1 MLSWD
6 KSPGFT
12 MPLPDVLASEIDA
25 LRSIVRTADTISA
38 RYQGGNALGCLE
50 NLRDYVELDTQTDE
64 ALEAVANRCGAL
76 MDEITFRS
84 TITRVSD
91 PALDDARQMAL
102 AAIDD
107 LEERLALARPSNR
120 ANILGIGW

>member
-1 MLSWD
+1 
-6 KSPGFT
+6 

-38 RYQGGNALGCLE
+38 RYQGGNALGCLQH
-50 NLRDYVELDTQTDE
+50 LRDYVEPDTQTDE

-84 TITRVSD
+84 TITRVGD
-91 PALDDARQMAL
+91 PSLGDPRQMAL
-102 AAIDD
+102 AAMT
-107 LEERLALARPSNR
+107 
-120 ANILGIGW
+120 ILRNASLLLGPATGQTSSG

>member
-1 MLSWD
+1 MRCYFNLVS
-6 KSPGFT
+6 SHH
-12 MPLPDVLASEIDA
+12 
-25 LRSIVRTADTISA
+25 TI
-38 RYQGGNALGCLE
+38 
-50 NLRDYVELDTQTDE
+50 TDE
-64 ALEAVANRCGAL
+64 EGLEVADADEARTFVREAVATRCGAR

-84 TITRVSD
+84 TITRVGD

>member
-1 MLSWD
+1 MLIQGLTPQAAGNVTQRD
-6 KSPGFT
+6 
-12 MPLPDVLASEIDA
+12 
-25 LRSIVRTADTISA
+25 SIVRTADTISA
-38 RYQGGNALGCLE
+38 RYQGGSALGCLE
-50 NLRDYVELDTQTDE
+50 HLRDYVEPDTQTDE

-84 TITRVSD
+84 TITRVGD
-91 PALDDARQMAL
+91 PALDDARQRAL

-120 ANILGIGW
+120 ATIFGIGW

>member
-1 MLSWD
+1 
-6 KSPGFT
+6 

-38 RYQGGNALGCLE
+38 SYQGGNALGCLQ
-50 NLRDYVELDTQTDE
+50 NLRDYVEPDTQTDE

-84 TITRVSD
+84 TITRVGD